1 MVHDMKHGNPAP
13 VIVSFAIPVI
23 LGNIF
28 QQLYNTTDSI
38 IVGRFQGESAL
49 AAIGVANPIMSIAI
63 FILFGICV
71 GISVLLAQ
79 LYGAEK
85 YTEFQEEVSTA
96 LIFGV
101 AFSLV
106 LSVALFFTAKPI
118 LILTKTPAEIIEPAT
133 NYLKIISVGL
143 IFTFFY
149 NFYSSAL
156 RAMGDSKTP
165 FWFLLISSVV
175 NVLLDLLFV
184 VGLNMGV
191 TGAALATVLA
201 QGLSSVLCIIYVYKG
216 RSLLSL
222 NRKDIVF
229 RRSLFGRTMEY
240 SWTTAM
246 QQTFLYVGRLLIQS
260 VINGFGTSSIAAFN
274 ACIRIEA
281 LAYTPMDGLSNS
293 SSTFYAQNKGAN
305 LPIRIRKGLLSCFII
320 AVLYSL
326 CIGITLYFIPQH
338 IMGLFVESTETN
350 VIQIGALYLKKMSFF
365 YIIGGCMYILQGFFR
380 GIGKLKI
387 SFVATSSQIVT
398 RVILAH
404 LLAPSFEIVGV
415 CYATI
420 IGWVWMFSFEGILA
434 LLYFKKHKDLI

>member
-1 MVHDMKHGNPAP
+1 MVHDMKHGNPTP
-13 VIVSFAIPVI
+13 VILSFAVPVI
-23 LGNIF
+23 LGNVF
-28 QQLYNTTDSI
+28 QQLYNTVDSV
-38 IVGRFQGESAL
+38 IVGRFQGETAL

-71 GISVLLAQ
+71 GVSVLLAQ

-96 LIFGV
+96 LIFGII
-101 AFSLV
+101 FSLI
-106 LSVALFFTAKPI
+106 LSVGFFFASKPI
-118 LILTKTPAEIIEPAT
+118 LILTKTPAEIIEPASK
-133 NYLKIISVGL
+133 YLKIISIGL

-156 RAMGDSKTP
+156 RSIGNSKTP
-165 FWFLLISSVV
+165 FWFLVISSVV

-184 VGLNMGV
+184 VGLDMGV
-191 TGAALATVLA
+191 TGAAIATVLA
-201 QGLSSVLCIIYVYKG
+201 QGLSSVLCVFYVYKG
-216 RSLLSL
+216 GSLLSL
-222 NRKDIVF
+222 KWENLIFK
-229 RRSLFGRTMEY
+229 RSLLGRTMEY

-274 ACIRIEA
+274 SSIRIEA

-293 SSTFYAQNKGAN
+293 SSTFYAQNAGAN
-305 LPIRIRKGLLSCFII
+305 LPARIRKGLFSCFIMAI
-320 AVLYSL
+320 LYSFF
-326 CIGITLYFIPQH
+326 IGTVLYFIPHH
-338 IMGLFVESTETN
+338 IMGLFVEHTEVN
-350 VIQIGALYLKKMSFF
+350 VIKIGALYLRKMSFF

-387 SFVATSSQIVT
+387 SFFATSSQIII
-398 RVILAH
+398 RVVLAH
-404 LLAPSFEIVGV
+404 LLAPSLEIVGV

-420 IGWVWMFSFEGILA
+420 IGWIWMFSFEGILT
-434 LLYFKKHKDLI
+434 LLYFKKLKKSI